1 MLEIVVPA
9 IEKWDERKE
18 EFVYT
23 KTQKLQLEHSLVS
36 IQKWEAKWG
45 KPFLSKDNK
54 TDEEMLDYIRC
65 MTITQNVNPDTYRC
79 LSQENLKDIN
89 EYIGADMTATWFSKT
104 SKGKP
109 NRRVITAE
117 LIYYWMIAL
126 NIPQECK
133 KWHFN
138 QLITLIRVTEA
149 EQAPNKKPNRKE
161 EMERRRMLNK
171 TRRAQLN
178 SKG

>member
-1 MLEIVVPA
+1 MLEIIVPA

-36 IQKWEAKWG
+36 IQKWEAKWN
-45 KPFLSKDNK
+45 KPFLSKEGR
-54 TDEEMLDYIRC
+54 TVEEMLDYIRC
-65 MTITQNVNPDTYRC
+65 MTITQNVNPDVYRC
-79 LSQENLKDIN
+79 LSEENIEAIN
-89 EYIGADMTATWFSKT
+89 DYIGQDMTATWFSNTDK
-104 SKGKP
+104 KKP

-126 NIPQECK
+126 GIPQEYK
-133 KWHFN
+133 KWHLN

-149 EQAPNKKPNRKE
+149 EQQPKKKLNQNAEAARRRALNK
-161 EMERRRMLNK
+161 ERRER
-171 TRRAQLN
+171 LN

>member
-1 MLEIVVPA
+1 MLEIIVPA

-54 TDEEMLDYIRC
+54 TNEEMLDYIRC

-79 LSQENLKDIN
+79 LSQDNLKDIN
-89 EYIGADMTATWFSKT
+89 DYIGKDMTATWFSNTDK
-104 SKGKP
+104 KKP
-109 NRRVITAE
+109 NRRVVTAE

-126 NIPQECK
+126 SIPQEYK
-133 KWHFN
+133 KWHLN

-149 EQAPNKKPNRKE
+149 EQQPKKKMNQNAEAARRRALNK
-161 EMERRRMLNK
+161 ERRERLK
-171 TRRAQLN
+171 